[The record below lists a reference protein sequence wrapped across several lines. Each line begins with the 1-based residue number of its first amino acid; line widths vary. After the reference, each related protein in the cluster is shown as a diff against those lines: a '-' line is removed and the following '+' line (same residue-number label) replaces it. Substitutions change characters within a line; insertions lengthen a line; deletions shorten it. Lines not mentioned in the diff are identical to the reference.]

1 MIKYNSAVFM
11 FKYMNKKL
19 PSSFNEMFLPLTEP
33 NRTKSYQLELVNK
46 KYLEN
51 FPKVLLPKIWNLIPL
66 NIKSM
71 NTLTNFKYILKTNLL
86 SEYKNFRCVTINCYA
101 CSTNLII

>member
-19 PSSFNEMFLPLTEP
+19 SSSFNEMFLPLTKP
-33 NRTKSYQLELVNK
+33 NKTKSYQLELVNK

-51 FPKVLLPKIWNLIPL
+51 FPRVLLPKI
-66 NIKSM
+66 
-71 NTLTNFKYILKTNLL
+71 
-86 SEYKNFRCVTINCYA
+86 
-101 CSTNLII
+101 

>member
-1 MIKYNSAVFM
+1 MIKKF
-11 FKYMNKKL
+11 

-51 FPKVLLPKIWNLIPL
+51 FPRVLIPKIRNLMPL

-71 NTLTNFKYILKTNLL
+71 NTLTNFKYI
-86 SEYKNFRCVTINCYA
+86 
-101 CSTNLII
+101 